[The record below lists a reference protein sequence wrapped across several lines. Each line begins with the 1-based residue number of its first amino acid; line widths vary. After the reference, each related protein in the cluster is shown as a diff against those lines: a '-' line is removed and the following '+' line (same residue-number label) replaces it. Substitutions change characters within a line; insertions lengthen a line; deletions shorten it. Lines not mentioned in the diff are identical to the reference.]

1 MTKTEVINIK
11 TETLRP
17 SEYNPRIMSEAEM
30 AKLKG
35 SILEFGLVEP
45 LVVNKDLTIIGGHQ
59 RYEALKS
66 LGWKEVPCVV
76 VDLSKE
82 KEKVLNLALNKIQG
96 TWDEFKLSEV
106 ISSVGDF
113 EMLTKTGFEKE
124 EVQLLQ
130 ELLDVNVDYLTK
142 DDKPITQAPEVYQ
155 LKLLFRAEDKDL
167 YFELLARYK
176 GSNDVSKT
184 ASLLNYLKEKNGNH

>member
-1 MTKTEVINIK
+1 
-11 TETLRP
+11 
-17 SEYNPRIMSEAEM
+17 
-30 AKLKG
+30 
-35 SILEFGLVEP
+35 
-45 LVVNKDLTIIGGHQ
+45 
-59 RYEALKS
+59 
-66 LGWKEVPCVV
+66 
-76 VDLSKE
+76 
-82 KEKVLNLALNKIQG
+82 
-96 TWDEFKLSEV
+96 LSEV

>member
-1 MTKTEVINIK
+1 
-11 TETLRP
+11 
-17 SEYNPRIMSEAEM
+17 M

-130 ELLDVNVDYLTK
+130 ELLDVDVDYLTK

>member
-1 MTKTEVINIK
+1 MIKTEVINIK

-66 LGWKEVPCVV
+66 LGWKEVPCVM

-106 ISSVGDF
+106 ISAVGDF

-130 ELLDVNVDYLTK
+130 ELLDVDVDYLTK

-155 LKLLFRAEDKDL
+155 LKLLFRAKDKDL

-176 GSNDVSKT
+176 GSDDVSKT

>member
-66 LGWKEVPCVV
+66 LGWKEVPCVM

-130 ELLDVNVDYLTK
+130 ELLDVDVDYLTK

>member
-1 MTKTEVINIK
+1 MTKTEIINVKIEMLK
-11 TETLRP
+11 P

-30 AKLKG
+30 GKLKG

-45 LVVNKDLTIIGGHQ
+45 LVVNKDFTIIGGHQ

-66 LGWKEVPCVV
+66 LGWKDIPCVF

-106 ISSVGDF
+106 ISMVEDV
-113 EMLTKTGFEKE
+113 EMLAKTGFEKE

-142 DDKPITQAPEVYQ
+142 DDKPITEAPAVYQ
-155 LKLLFRAEDKDL
+155 LKLLFRAKDKDL
-167 YFELLARYK
+167 YFELLGKYK
-176 GSNDVSKT
+176 GSDDFSKT
-184 ASLLNYLKEKNGNH
+184 ASLLNYLKEKNGNR